1 MSSHKYIANLNIITK
16 GRFSNKKYSYNIP
29 NKFTDLI
36 EVNQL
41 VRVPFN
47 NQIVKG
53 IISSIDRLDGD
64 NISKL
69 FEIKEI
75 VYLVNS
81 NLIDYIEHLSNYYC
95 NPIGH
100 TMYSHFKD
108 ILNQKNI
115 QKNHYKK
122 IPVYVYGLDCRP
134 ELLNNLDT
142 SKINI
147 IYAPSLKS
155 INMLHKYLV
164 SKKTSIIFYQK
175 TGGSQES
182 ILRER
187 MISKNKSGIV
197 ISLVSA
203 IFNPHM
209 DKEAIVMHYW
219 DTNNYSYTETRKPTF
234 NLLDISN
241 IQSQYTDHIQYYYSE
256 FPDYRYVR
264 SNRSVNIT
272 IPKIDVKYFTEN
284 STKESLNAFLRNEPK
299 RIIELAKYNFEFC
312 SLDLKKELLSFAM
325 IEGSDEL
332 IYKESSIISKVNVI
346 VEPTVA
352 YMNVLN
358 SNRMA
363 RLIRYLNI
371 ISKNDSKL
379 FVLTRHNHKFI
390 ELLSFKNINKWLIE
404 EYEYRMKYGPSHNI
418 KVIEINSKIPVEI
431 PVKDF
436 NGPIIN
442 DSKNKYTYQLMYT
455 LEQSKNKNLYED
467 LAKFEYSFINYL

>member
-1 MSSHKYIANLNIITK
+1 MSSRKYIANLHIITK
-16 GRFSNKKYSYNIP
+16 GRFSNKKYSYSIP
-29 NKFTDLI
+29 NKFNNLVA
-36 EVNQL
+36 VNQL

-47 NQIVKG
+47 KQIVKG
-53 IISSIDRLDGD
+53 IISSIERLEVD
-64 NISKL
+64 NKSKL
-69 FEIKEI
+69 FDIEEID
-75 VYLVNS
+75 YLVNS

-95 NPIGH
+95 NPTGH

-115 QKNHYKK
+115 QKNKYSNK
-122 IPVYVYGLDCRP
+122 PVYVYGQDCRA
-134 ELLNNLDT
+134 ELMNNLDT

-155 INMLHKYLV
+155 INMLYEYLV
-164 SKKTSIIFYQK
+164 AKNTRIIFYQK
-175 TGGSQES
+175 TGGSKES

-187 MISKNKSGIV
+187 IISINKSGIV
-197 ISLVSA
+197 ISLVSS

-209 DKEAIVMHYW
+209 DKDAIVMHYW
-219 DTNNYSYTETRKPTF
+219 DTNNYSYTEPRKPAF

-241 IQSQYTDHIQYYYSE
+241 IQSIYTDHIQYYYSE

-264 SNRSVNIT
+264 TNSSVKIP
-272 IPKIDVKYFTEN
+272 IPKLDVKYFNDN
-284 STKESLNAFLRNEPK
+284 STKEALKNFLQNEPK
-299 RIIELAKYNFEFC
+299 SIIKIAKYNFEFC

-325 IEGSDEL
+325 IEDSDKR

-371 ISKNDSKL
+371 VSKNDSKL
-379 FVLTRHNHKFI
+379 YVLTRHNHNFI
-390 ELLSFKNINKWLIE
+390 DLLTFKNLNKWLIE

-418 KVIEINSKIPVEI
+418 KVLEINSKVPVQM
-431 PVKDF
+431 PVKQF
-436 NGPIIN
+436 HGPII
-442 DSKNKYTYQLMYT
+442 DDLKNEYTYQLMYT
-455 LEQSKNKNLYED
+455 LEQSKKKNLYED